1 MGRHGSEDVRRPRGR
16 LAATALVLVLVGL
29 LGWRGW
35 VAWSDSGPFVPF
47 AGTWCADSPTVT
59 VTTTPAMEPVLRQVA
74 GETEGACATFRVTA
88 ESPETTA
95 QRFEAGGTAAPDIWV
110 PDSTLLAQQ
119 VATASGGAVTVGSTV
134 ASTPVVLAVPD
145 GQQAPDPATWGS
157 AIVAENTR
165 VPDPNTSTVGRIALM
180 AGLSEIDALPADQRS
195 AALAGVGGM
204 LSRVVPEETLLTGH
218 VSGSDPA
225 VFPTTEQQ
233 VHRAAVSGL
242 TVKTASTTT
251 PTLEFPIVTTRS
263 APADAA
269 EALTGAMTGD
279 AGQGALR
286 DAGFRTPANPT
297 PTIAGGP
304 PAEAVGAEGTAAQA
318 QAAEQMWKAIAT
330 PTRLL
335 TVIDT
340 SGSMDQPASA
350 GEGSRIEVASRAA
363 TGAIQ
368 LLADHNSVGLWT
380 FSTRQQ
386 GDQDWTQVQP
396 VAQLGTDDQRA
407 KLAFSLGS
415 LGTELGGDT
424 GLYDTVAAAYEAAV
438 KDYDPA
444 ANNLIALFTDG
455 VNDDPAGGLD
465 LPGLQKRLAQLGSP
479 DTPVTV
485 LLVGMGGVDA
495 ATLKPIAQAV
505 PTRGGG
511 AGAVFAIEKPEDIA
525 DVYVTMLLRRLPQGS

>member
-29 LGWRGW
+29 LGWGGW
-35 VAWSDSGPFVPF
+35 VVWSDRGPFVPW

-110 PDSTLLAQQ
+110 PDSTLLARQ
-119 VATASGGAVTVGSTV
+119 VAAASGGSVSVGATV

-180 AGLSEIDALPADQRS
+180 AGLAEIDALPADQRS

-218 VSGSDPA
+218 VRGGEAA

-233 VHRAAVSGL
+233 VQARGRQRARGQECCLDHPDARVPRRDNAVR
-242 TVKTASTTT
+242 A
-251 PTLEFPIVTTRS
+251 TRGRV
-263 APADAA
+263 
-269 EALTGAMTGD
+269 ALTRAMTGD
-279 AGQGALR
+279 AGQAALR
-286 DAGFRTPANPT
+286 DAGFRTPADPT

-304 PAEAVGAEGTAAQA
+304 APDAVGAEGTPEQA
-318 QAAEQMWKAIAT
+318 KAAEQMWTAIAT

-340 SGSMDQPASA
+340 SGSMDQPATA

-386 GDQDWTQVQP
+386 GDRDWTQVQP
-396 VAQLGTDDQRA
+396 VAPLGTRR
-407 KLAFSLGS
+407 
-415 LGTELGGDT
+415 
-424 GLYDTVAAAYEAAV
+424 
-438 KDYDPA
+438 
-444 ANNLIALFTDG
+444 
-455 VNDDPAGGLD
+455 PAGQAGV
-465 LPGLQKRLAQLGSP
+465 LA
-479 DTPVTV
+479 
-485 LLVGMGGVDA
+485 
-495 ATLKPIAQAV
+495 
-505 PTRGGG
+505 RN
-511 AGAVFAIEKPEDIA
+511 AGHEA
-525 DVYVTMLLRRLPQGS
+525 RW